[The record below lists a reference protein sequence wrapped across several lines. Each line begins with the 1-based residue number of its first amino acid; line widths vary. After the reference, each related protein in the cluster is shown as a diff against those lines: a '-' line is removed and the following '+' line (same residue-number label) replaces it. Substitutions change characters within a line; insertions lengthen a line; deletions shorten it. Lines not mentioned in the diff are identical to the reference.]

1 MSHATK
7 SPRPVKPVSGSCRWL
22 SAFDDRG
29 TAVLEIN
36 GTAYTV
42 QQLLG
47 WPEGAEG
54 SELVGYR
61 LTNRESGKV
70 YDLEVTAEPW
80 RCDCPDFLHRRDGKD
95 AKGCKHVAGLRAAL
109 QRIGAL

>member
-1 MSHATK
+1 MTHATK
-7 SPRPVKPVSGSCRWL
+7 SRKPVKPVSGSCRWL
-22 SAFDDRG
+22 SRFDANG
-29 TAVLEIN
+29 AAGLEIN

-42 QQLLG
+42 EQLLDFG
-47 WPEGAEG
+47 GDGPSGLA
-54 SELVGYR
+54 GYR
-61 LTNRESGKV
+61 LTNRASGKV
-70 YDLEVTAEPW
+70 YDVEITPDAW

>member
-7 SPRPVKPVSGSCRWL
+7 SRKPVKPVSGSCRWL
-22 SAFDDRG
+22 SRFDANG
-29 TAVLEIN
+29 VAALEIN

-42 QQLLG
+42 EQLLDFG
-47 WPEGAEG
+47 RAG
-54 SELVGYR
+54 SGGLAGYR
-61 LTNRESGKV
+61 LTNRQNSKV
-70 YDLEVTAEPW
+70 YDVEITADAW
-80 RCDCPDFLHRRDGKD
+80 RCDCPDFVYRRDGKD